1 MPFCTKQTHIF
12 LHWGKQHCQQQHNL
26 PLIIFFSV
34 SYLIFVFELFIPG
47 QLQWLFPPMEV
58 IKLQHPTTSSL
69 WRSDDGLISEKSKA
83 EVYLGNMESKHTTR
97 FTRKKACKKNKP
109 LCLHFDRFWH
119 WKPCYYYIYWTL
131 FSAHNSIAYVIF
143 ILTQRLVPVY
153 QDCICYLIISIHIN
167 VVAHSLIKIILFS
180 LTFTH
185 VMQNQIL
192 SIFSLIER

>member
-97 FTRKKACKKNKP
+97 FTRKKACKKIN
-109 LCLHFDRFWH
+109 RFV
-119 WKPCYYYIYWTL
+119 Y
-131 FSAHNSIAYVIF
+131 
-143 ILTQRLVPVY
+143 ILTDFGIGSLV
-153 QDCICYLIISIHIN
+153 IIIYIGHYF
-167 VVAHSLIKIILFS
+167 LPIIALLMLYS
-180 LTFTH
+180 Y
-185 VMQNQIL
+185 
-192 SIFSLIER
+192 